1 MAPINQ
7 RRKSDRERQ
16 KRWRKK
22 KLAEGNRQTLIMLT
36 PEAQQILRREKKRT
50 RETFVQIIN
59 RAITNLEEGFSDI
72 SDEVEVWPPG

>member
-50 RETFVQIIN
+50 GETFVQIIN